1 MRTIA
6 AIVLLLAAVSMSAAS
21 RQDQFPQRTP
31 DENRAVVYRTSDA
44 RVAIARSIH
53 VPADEEVNSTI
64 VVIFGSLQL
73 DGRARDGAVVVGGD
87 LRLGPTA
94 DVRGDVVV
102 VGGELI
108 RAPEAI
114 VRGRVSEVAL
124 GDWGGWTFGGI
135 ALPRVDF
142 GGLERWLVFFGTL
155 FRLAF
160 LVLTM
165 AIVLLVARAPVARV
179 GRAAGAEPVKA
190 FAVGLIAEVM
200 FLPVLVMACLAL
212 IMSIVGIPLVAVL
225 VPAALVAA
233 FVALVLGFTGV
244 ACRIG
249 EWLEDRLGLR
259 VHNAFVAA
267 IGGLI
272 LIALPTLIARLLALA
287 PDVLTPLHWA
297 LLSLG
302 LLLEFVIWTI
312 GLGAALMTG
321 YGRWS
326 TTPPPVPPPAPSG
339 ALAPAS

>member
-1 MRTIA
+1 MRTVA
-6 AIVLLLAAVSMSAAS
+6 AIVLLLVAAPMSAAG
-21 RQDQFPQRTP
+21 RQDQFPQPTA
-31 DENRAVVYRTSDA
+31 DENRPVVYRTSDA

-108 RAPEAI
+108 RAPDAI

-135 ALPRVDF
+135 ALPRVDL
-142 GGLERWLVFFGTL
+142 GGLDRWLVFLGTL

-179 GRAAGAEPVKA
+179 GRAASAEPLKA
-190 FAVGLIAEVM
+190 FAIGLVAEVM
-200 FLPVLVMACLAL
+200 FLPALVMACLAL

-233 FVALVLGFTGV
+233 FLALVLGFTGV

-267 IGGLI
+267 IVGLI
-272 LIALPTLIARLLALA
+272 LIALPTVIARLLAL
-287 PDVLTPLHWA
+287 DLGLLTPLHWA
-297 LLSLG
+297 LLSAG
-302 LLLEFVIWTI
+302 LFLEFVIWTI

-321 YGRWS
+321 FGRWS

-339 ALAPAS
+339 TLAPAS